1 MIRLLNALVLGLS
14 LLVVGCSKKEA
25 EPPKPVEPREI
36 AVTVEKMS
44 YAPDAVQEK
53 ANEKLKFVFTRV
65 SESRCG
71 EEIVFPDY
79 GIKKTLPLN
88 QPVEVAITTKAAGT
102 IGFACGMDMMKGS
115 IIVQ

>member
-44 YAPDAVQEK
+44 YAPDAVQAK

-79 GIKKTLPLN
+79 GSKRP
-88 QPVEVAITTKAAGT
+88 
-102 IGFACGMDMMKGS
+102 S
-115 IIVQ
+115 H

>member
-1 MIRLLNALVLGLS
+1 MFE
-14 LLVVGCSKKEA
+14 KA

-44 YAPDAVQEK
+44 YAPDAVQAK

-79 GIKKTLPLN
+79 GIKKTPPIEPTSRGRDYN
-88 QPVEVAITTKAAGT
+88 QSCRNDWVRVRDGYDEGLDHRSVVLSSLVFRKR
-102 IGFACGMDMMKGS
+102 
-115 IIVQ
+115 

>member
-1 MIRLLNALVLGLS
+1 MRRRFRLQRTFDFVKTGVVFFNSLKDDVDDSFVECFWFWACLS
-14 LLVVGCSKKEA
+14 LLSDVRKKEA

-44 YAPDAVQEK
+44 YAPDAVQAK

-71 EEIVFPDY
+71 EEIVFP
-79 GIKKTLPLN
+79 
-88 QPVEVAITTKAAGT
+88 
-102 IGFACGMDMMKGS
+102 
-115 IIVQ
+115 

>member
-1 MIRLLNALVLGLS
+1 MIRLLNALVLGFS
-14 LLVVGCSKKEA
+14 LLSDVRKKA

-44 YAPDAVQEK
+44 YAPDAVQAK

-71 EEIVFPDY
+71 EGCVP
-79 GIKKTLPLN
+79 
-88 QPVEVAITTKAAGT
+88 
-102 IGFACGMDMMKGS
+102 
-115 IIVQ
+115 

>member
-1 MIRLLNALVLGLS
+1 MKLS
-14 LLVVGCSKKEA
+14 MMAILTLAASIVVVGCTKS
-25 EPPKPVEPREI
+25 EPVPKPPREI
-36 AVTVEKMS
+36 SVTVEKMS
-44 YAPDAVQEK
+44 YAPDSVTVSP
-53 ANEKLKFVFTRV
+53 NESLKFIFTRV

-88 QPVEVAITTKAAGT
+88 QPVEVAITTKGPGT